1 LLKLDNKQ
9 VVGSKKK
16 GKLTR
21 AQMKGRK
28 RELMS
33 DDEAWEMR
41 KRDARRDRIYLW
53 QDRVVP
59 YEIDQ
64 KLGMNYMFCL
74 LICQFKIKI
83 ITVTRN
89 CSPCNRPTQWEKSP
103 KKQSE
108 RVYF

>member
-1 LLKLDNKQ
+1 MRAVRFSLLSFLSNNFVNFYELTNFLFLLLKLDNKQ

-64 KLGMNYMFCL
+64 KLGMNYMFVC
-74 LICQFKIKI
+74 
-83 ITVTRN
+83 
-89 CSPCNRPTQWEKSP
+89 
-103 KKQSE
+103 
-108 RVYF
+108 